1 MDRNELFRI
10 QKLEHDRERELRL
23 KMAMTRALSEGK
35 EPFDLELMDELWR
48 DNPDRRSE
56 ALGIHLSKDKRTAD
70 WSEIYYVQYPKI
82 RTMKEFVAKM
92 IEAQVN
98 GFFD

>member
-10 QKLEHDRERELRL
+10 QKLEHDRERELQL
-23 KMAMTRALSEGK
+23 NMAMTQALAEGK
-35 EPFDLELMDELWR
+35 EPFDLELMDKLWR
-48 DNPDRRSE
+48 DNPDMRSQ
-56 ALGIHLSKDKRTAD
+56 ALGKPISKEKRTAD

-92 IEAQVN
+92 TEAQVN